1 MQKDGTERDDEVAT
15 PPTSL
20 TEICPSDDSLRH
32 ALLELPFADQWLVQQ
47 IFWNS
52 VSQDKVARNLK
63 ITQQAVSK
71 RKRKII
77 RKLRQ
82 LLRDTRAA
90 MLLSGTLFWNGVADL
105 IESPLSCNLWL

>member
-1 MQKDGTERDDEVAT
+1 MTYCRY
-15 PPTSL
+15 
-20 TEICPSDDSLRH
+20 
-32 ALLELPFADQWLVQQ
+32 ALLQLPSADQWLVRRL
-47 IFWNS
+47 FWDS

-82 LLRDTRAA
+82 LLRDARAA
-90 MLLSGTLFWNGVADL
+90 MLLLGTLFWNGVADL
-105 IESPLSCNLWL
+105 IELPVSCDLWL